1 MQCKKNNKKKKI
13 NIHKR
18 RILNEN
24 IKRKYVQQK
33 AKKNKIF
40 VKQNK
45 CKKIMFFFSSKTEMF
60 TIQHTSAHT

>member
-45 CKKIMFFFSSKTEMF
+45 CKKIMFPFL
-60 TIQHTSAHT
+60 